1 MLENAKVDALLVR
14 LQGPGN
20 GIVFG
25 NLDPADEVALRMDNN
40 LFDARHVDGRV
51 GATKVKEERVGLRVA
66 YA

>member
-1 MLENAKVDALLVR
+1 
-14 LQGPGN
+14 
-20 GIVFG
+20 VFG